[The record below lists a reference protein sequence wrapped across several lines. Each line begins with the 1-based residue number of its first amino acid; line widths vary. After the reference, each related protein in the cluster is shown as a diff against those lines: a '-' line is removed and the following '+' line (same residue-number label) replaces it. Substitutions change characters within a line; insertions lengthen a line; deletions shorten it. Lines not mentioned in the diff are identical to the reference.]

1 VNHRLGRLLPVAA
14 LLAAGAPLMA
24 TTAATADPPDCTT
37 RTTGAQT
44 AELDIDG
51 DGTVDGAVGV
61 PRYPSQTRPSLPEAG
76 SVHVQYGSGFT
87 WIVTPARV
95 GLGGPTPGGHFG
107 AAVALGDLS
116 GDGCADLAIGEPG
129 TGSAY
134 LVDGSPDKTFSGANG
149 EVLQG
154 GQVGDLFG
162 AAIVETDRN
171 AGSTPVAARDL
182 WVGAP
187 GTDMDGVADAGAIY
201 HYAVLPGGHPQL
213 LETLTASSPVVG
225 GELQAGGRFGEI
237 LAPTWNGVYVG
248 RPHEDVT
255 GHPDAGAFTSLRIDP
270 NTGAL
275 SAAQTFTQATHDIQ
289 GAPEAGDRFG
299 ASVSGPGT
307 VVVAVGAPGEDSGGK
322 ADTGFVQSFRADE
335 ATGEL
340 QGSLY
345 YTQTNHLVPGKAEAG
360 DRFGAAVL
368 VSPGSILCGTESEE
382 SGLSLLVG
390 SPGEDIGSRP
400 SRRDAGTVTV
410 LDLDRTNPYKFG
422 PCRIAPLRQGHGL
435 PGQPERGDHAGQA
448 LGAIRG
454 GEQNA
459 DDYGVTALV
468 GVPGEDLAGSGI
480 RDGGIVAMVRPSA
493 GSRSAIHLRASTVR
507 FFATES
513 RGLEFGSVF
522 AQYQVGFV

>member
-1 VNHRLGRLLPVAA
+1 MNHRLGRLLPVAA
-14 LLAAGAPLMA
+14 LLAAGVPLMA
-24 TTAATADPPDCTT
+24 TTAATADTPDCTT
-37 RTTGAQT
+37 RATGAQT

-76 SVHVQYGSGFT
+76 AVHVQYGGGFT

-95 GLGGPTPGGHFG
+95 GLGGPTAGGHFG

-134 LVDGSPDKTFSGANG
+134 LVDGSPTKTFSGAHG
-149 EVLQG
+149 EVLH
-154 GQVGDLFG
+154 GQQADDQFG
-162 AAIVETDRN
+162 AAIVATDRD
-171 AGSTPVAARDL
+171 AVSTPVVARDL

-187 GTDMDGVADAGAIY
+187 GTDVDGVADAGAIY

-213 LETLTASSPVVG
+213 LEILTASSPVVG
-225 GELQAGGRFGEI
+225 GELQAGARFGEM
-237 LAPTWNGVYVG
+237 LAPTWNGVFVG

-255 GHPDAGAFTSLRIDP
+255 GHPDAGAFTSVRIDP
-270 NTGAL
+270 STGAL
-275 SAAQTFTQATHDIQ
+275 SAAQTFTQATSGIQ

-322 ADTGFVQSFRADE
+322 VDTGFVQTLRFDP
-335 ATGEL
+335 ATGAL
-340 QGSLY
+340 KAGLY
-345 YTQTNHLVPGKAEAG
+345 FTQTNHLVPGKAEAG

-382 SGLSLLVG
+382 SSLSLLVG

-400 SRRDAGTVTV
+400 SHRDAGTVTV
-410 LDLDRTNPYKFG
+410 LDLDRTDPYKLG
-422 PCRIAPLRQGHGL
+422 PCRIAPLRQGRGL
-435 PGQPERGDHAGQA
+435 PGQPERGDRVGQA

-454 GEQNA
+454 GGQNA
-459 DDYGVTALV
+459 DDHGDITLV
-468 GVPGEDLAGSGI
+468 GVPGEDPAASGV
-480 RDGGIVAMVRPSA
+480 RDAGIVALVRPSA
-493 GSRSAIHLRASTVR
+493 GSRSAIHLQSSTVR